1 MAHSGG
7 MGLLRKITGG
17 TDKKL
22 LQTGLLGQG
31 LITDL
36 RVTGTTVQMG
46 NGLVQ
51 RSCVFTVQVTLDGK
65 EPYEATCKQR
75 ILEVQIP
82 QFTPGSTT
90 VAVRVNPEDSTDIAL
105 DLATAPPEVTMAA
118 GSGDHSA
125 ATVLATGEAAQA
137 VIVESTSL
145 NKRNQAGVEVYAY
158 TLTVMP
164 TDKDPYQIQVGNPT
178 PPAAL
183 PFLYPGSHVPVK
195 IGSVPNAV
203 VIDWDKAAAD
213 SRA

>member
-1 MAHSGG
+1 
-7 MGLLRKITGG
+7 MGLLRKLTGG

-22 LQTGLLGQG
+22 LETGLLGQG
-31 LITDL
+31 LITDMK
-36 RVTGTTVQMG
+36 VTGTTVQTN

-51 RSCVFTVQVTLDGK
+51 RSCVFTVQVSLDGK
-65 EPYEATCKQR
+65 EPYVATCKQR
-75 ILEVQIP
+75 ILEVQVP
-82 QFTPGSTT
+82 QFMPGSTT
-90 VAVRVNPEDSTDIAL
+90 AAVRVNPEDPTDIVL
-105 DLATAPPEVTMAA
+105 DLATAPPEVTVPA

-125 ATVLATGEAAQA
+125 AQVLATGEPAQA
-137 VIVESTSL
+137 VIVESESL
-145 NKRNQAGVEVYAY
+145 NKRNAAGIEIYAY

-195 IGSVPNAV
+195 IGSIPNAV